1 MATSSSDVTAAKPFN
16 AFLNSHECIM
26 KLNKVILS
34 SIAVITNRV
43 EDPKRVN
50 ECPNE
55 ALTSK

>member
-43 EDPKRVN
+43 EDP
-50 ECPNE
+50 
-55 ALTSK
+55 